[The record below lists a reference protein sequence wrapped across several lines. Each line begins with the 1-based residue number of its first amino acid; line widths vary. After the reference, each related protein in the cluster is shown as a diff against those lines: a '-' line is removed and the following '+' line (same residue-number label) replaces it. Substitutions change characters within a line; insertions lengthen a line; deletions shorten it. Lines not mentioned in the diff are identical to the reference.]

1 LLFFFIT
8 TKKYL
13 LINGW
18 SFILKNNW
26 SKKSANKYVKKYQK
40 LGFSKDLALR
50 VYTTRLL
57 GRNKELVLHGGGN
70 SSVKTS
76 IKDIDGK
83 KYNVLCVKGSGWD
96 MANIE
101 PEGLPAVK
109 LEPLL
114 ALKKK
119 KYLSDE
125 GMVSYQKRNLIDISS
140 PNPSVETFLHAF
152 LPFKYVDHTHAD
164 AVLNITNRP
173 GGLNFCKK
181 IFGNKVNIVPYVM
194 PGFMLAKKINE
205 VYLKNPNIDCL
216 ILMNHGI
223 FTFAND
229 AKGAYDLMIK
239 YVSQAERAIKKLK
252 VKKIKQIKK
261 FSTKF
266 NVHEIAPI
274 IRGLLSNN
282 KDQKF
287 VVNYRLNKHL
297 KYFMN
302 GKNVRSY
309 SSKGTATPDH
319 VIRVKPFPL
328 IITPKKNSSINEFKE
343 TAKKAFENYRKKYIN
358 YFNINKNK
366 VKEKKVMLD
375 TSPRVVLVQ
384 NVGVFTIGKDLN
396 SAKIAG
402 DLTETNAKVITSVE
416 ESSSYKFIP
425 EKDLFDVEYWSLEQA
440 KIKKAKKLL
449 EGNVVVI
456 TGSTGTIGYATY
468 KIFKSYG
475 AETVLLDYN
484 LERLK
489 DLQSKIKDLCIHC
502 DVRNKKS
509 VKKAF
514 KQICEKYGGIDILI
528 SNAGTATNGAI
539 GEIDDNILRQSFED
553 NFFSHQNCASEAI
566 KIMKKQNI
574 NGCLLFNISK
584 QSVNPGKN
592 FGPYGLPK
600 SALLSLCKQYAVD
613 YGSYGIR
620 SNGVNADRIRS
631 GLMNDKMIRTRAKA
645 RSISTDDYMRGNL
658 LLNEVKAE
666 DVAKAFFHLATSKKT
681 TGAVLT
687 VDGGNIAAS
696 LR

>member
-1 LLFFFIT
+1 
-8 TKKYL
+8 
-13 LINGW
+13 
-18 SFILKNNW
+18 LKNNW
-26 SKKSANKYVKKYQK
+26 SKKIAKKYIKKYKK

-50 VYTTRLL
+50 VYSTRLL

-70 SSVKTS
+70 TSVKSTV
-76 IKDIDGK
+76 KDLDGK
-83 KYNVLCVKGSGWD
+83 IYKVLCVKGSGWD
-96 MANIE
+96 MADIE
-101 PEGLPAVK
+101 PAGLPAVK
-109 LEPLL
+109 LEPLI
-114 ALKKK
+114 ALKNK

-125 GMVSYQKRNLIDISS
+125 DMVAYQKRNLIDIKS

-164 AVLNITNRP
+164 AVLNVTNRP

-181 IFGNKVNIVPYVM
+181 IFGNRASIVPYVM
-194 PGFMLAKKINE
+194 PGFMLAKKIHE
-205 VYLKNPNIDCL
+205 IYSKNPNINCL

-229 AKGAYDLMIK
+229 CKEAYDLMIK
-239 YVSQAERAIKKLK
+239 YVSKAEKAVKKLK
-252 VKKIKQIKK
+252 SKKITQIKK
-261 FSTKF
+261 FTTKF
-266 NVHEIAPI
+266 NPYDVAPI
-274 IRGLLSNN
+274 IRGLLSEN

-287 VVNYRLNKHL
+287 VINYRINNHI

-302 GKNVRSY
+302 GKNVRNY

-328 IITPKKNSSINEFKE
+328 IITPKKNSTIAEFKA
-343 TAKKAFENYRKKYIN
+343 TAKKSFDNYRKKYIR
-358 YFNINKNK
+358 YFNINQKK
-366 VKEKKVMLD
+366 VKGKKVMLD

-384 NVGVFTIGKDLN
+384 NIGMFSVGKDLKA
-396 SAKIAG
+396 AKIAG

-416 ESSSYKFIP
+416 ETSKYKFIP

-440 KIKKAKKLL
+440 KIKKKKKLL

-456 TGSTGTIGYATY
+456 TGSTGTIGFETY
-468 KIFKSYG
+468 KMFKSYG
-475 AETVLLDYN
+475 AEVVLIDYN
-484 LERLK
+484 LKRLK
-489 DLQSKIKDLCIHC
+489 EVQSNINDLCIHC
-502 DVRNKKS
+502 DVTNKKS

-514 KQICEKYGGIDILI
+514 NQICEKFGGIDILI
-528 SNAGTATNGAI
+528 SNAGTAPGGAI
-539 GEIDDNILRQSFED
+539 GEVSDDVLRKSFEI

-566 KIMKKQNI
+566 KIMKNQNI

-620 SNGVNADRIRS
+620 SNGINADRIRS
-631 GLMNDKMIRTRAKA
+631 GLMTDKMIKTRAKA
-645 RSISTDDYMRGNL
+645 RSVTTDNYMKGNL

>member
-1 LLFFFIT
+1 V
-8 TKKYL
+8 
-13 LINGW
+13 
-18 SFILKNNW
+18 KNNW
-26 SKKSANKYVKKYQK
+26 SKKVSKEYIKKYEK
-40 LGFSKDLALR
+40 LGFSADLALR

-70 SSVKTS
+70 TSVKTTV
-76 IKDIDGK
+76 KDIDGK
-83 KYNVLCVKGSGWD
+83 KYKVLCVKGSGWD
-96 MANIE
+96 MADIE
-101 PEGLPAVK
+101 PPGLPAVK

-114 ALKKK
+114 SLKNK

-125 GMVSYQKRNLIDISS
+125 DMVAYQKRNLIDIKS

-164 AVLNITNRP
+164 AVLNVTNRP

-181 IFGNKVNIVPYVM
+181 IFGNKVSIVPYVM
-194 PGFMLAKKINE
+194 PGFMLAKKIHE
-205 VYLKNPNIDCL
+205 IYSKNKNINCL

-229 AKGAYDLMIK
+229 CKEAYDLMIQ
-239 YVSQAERAIKKLK
+239 YVSKAERAVKKLK
-252 VKKIKQIKK
+252 SKKLKQIKK

-266 NVHEIAPI
+266 TPHEIAPI
-274 IRGLLSNN
+274 IRGLLSEN

-287 VVNYRLNKHL
+287 VINYRTNNHL
-297 KYFMN
+297 KYFIN
-302 GKNVRSY
+302 GKNVKTY
-309 SSKGTATPDH
+309 TSKGTATPDH

-328 IITPKKNSSINEFKE
+328 IITPKKNSTIEEFKI
-343 TAKKAFENYRKKYIN
+343 ASIKAFENYRKKYIK
-358 YFNINKNK
+358 YFNINKK
-366 VKEKKVMLD
+366 KTKEKKVMLD

-384 NVGVFTIGKDLN
+384 NVGMFSVGKDLK

-416 ESSSYKFIP
+416 ETSTYKFIP

-440 KIKKAKKLL
+440 KIRKKKKLL

-456 TGSTGTIGYATY
+456 TGSTGTIGFETY
-468 KIFKSYG
+468 KMFKNYG
-475 AETVLLDYN
+475 AEVVLLDNN
-484 LERLK
+484 LKRLNEV
-489 DLQSKIKDLCIHC
+489 QSKISDLCIHC
-502 DVRNKKS
+502 DVTKKS
-509 VKKAF
+509 SIEKAF
-514 KQICEKYGGIDILI
+514 KQICEKFGGFDILI
-528 SNAGTATNGAI
+528 SNAGTAPGGAI
-539 GEIDDNILRQSFED
+539 GDVNDEILRKSFEI
-553 NFFSHQNCASEAI
+553 NFFAHQNCASSAI
-566 KIMKKQNI
+566 KVMKKQNI

-631 GLMNDKMIRTRAKA
+631 GLMTDKMIKLRAKA
-645 RSISTDDYMRGNL
+645 RALSTDNYMKGNL

-666 DVAKAFFHLATSKKT
+666 DVAKAFLHLAVSKKT

>member
-1 LLFFFIT
+1 
-8 TKKYL
+8 
-13 LINGW
+13 
-18 SFILKNNW
+18 LKNNW
-26 SKKSANKYVKKYQK
+26 SKKIAIRYIKKYKK
-40 LGFSKDLALR
+40 LSFSNDLALR
-50 VYTTRLL
+50 IYTTRLL
-57 GRNKELVLHGGGN
+57 GKNKELVLHGGGN
-70 SSVKTS
+70 TSVKTT

-83 KYNVLCVKGSGWD
+83 KYNVLCVKGSGWN
-96 MANIE
+96 MADIE
-101 PEGLPAVK
+101 PAGLPAVK

-125 GMVSYQKRNLIDISS
+125 DMVSFQKRNLIDIKS

-152 LPFKYVDHTHAD
+152 LPFKFVDHTHAD
-164 AVLNITNRP
+164 AILNVTNRP
-173 GGLNFCKK
+173 DGLNFCKK
-181 IFGNKVNIVPYVM
+181 IFGNKVSIVPYVI
-194 PGFMLAKKINE
+194 PGFMLAKKVSEI
-205 VYLKNPNIDCL
+205 YSKNPKINCL

-223 FTFAND
+223 FTFADD
-229 AKGAYDLMIK
+229 AKDAYDLMIK
-239 YVSQAERAIKKLK
+239 YVSKAERAVKKLK
-252 VKKIKQIKK
+252 SKKIKQIKK
-261 FSTKF
+261 FTTRF
-266 NVHEIAPI
+266 NIHEIAPI
-274 IRGLLSNN
+274 IRGLLSEN

-297 KYFMN
+297 KYFIN
-302 GKNVRSY
+302 GKSVRSY

-328 IITPKKNSSINEFKE
+328 IITPKKNSSIGEFKIA
-343 TAKKAFENYRKKYIN
+343 AKKAFENYRKKYIR

-366 VKEKKVMLD
+366 VKGRKVMLD
-375 TSPRVVLVQ
+375 TSPRVILVQ
-384 NVGVFTIGKDLN
+384 NVGMFTVGKDLIA
-396 SAKIAG
+396 AKIAG

-416 ESSSYKFIP
+416 ETSTYKFIP
-425 EKDLFDVEYWSLEQA
+425 EKDLFDIEYWSLEQA
-440 KIKKAKKLL
+440 KIKRKKKQL

-456 TGSTGTIGYATY
+456 TGSTGTIGFETY

-475 AETVLLDYN
+475 AEVVLLDYN

-489 DLQSKIKDLCIHC
+489 EVQSKIKDLCILC
-502 DVRNKKS
+502 DVTNKRS
-509 VKKAF
+509 VKNAF
-514 KQICEKYGGIDILI
+514 KQICEKFGGIDILV
-528 SNAGTATNGAI
+528 SNAGIAPVGSI
-539 GEIDDNILRQSFED
+539 GEVSDEILRKSFEV
-553 NFFSHQNCASEAI
+553 NFFSHQNCASEAV

-631 GLMNDKMIRTRAKA
+631 GLMNDKMIKTRAKA

-681 TGAVLT
+681 TGAVLA

>member
-1 LLFFFIT
+1 M
-8 TKKYL
+8 
-13 LINGW
+13 
-18 SFILKNNW
+18 KNNW
-26 SKKSANKYVKKYQK
+26 SKSSAKKYIK
-40 LGFSKDLALR
+40 KYKNIGFSKDLALR

-70 SSVKTS
+70 TSVKTT

-96 MANIE
+96 MADIE

-109 LEPLL
+109 LEPLI
-114 ALKKK
+114 ALKNK

-125 GMVSYQKRNLIDISS
+125 DMVSYQKRNLINIKA

-152 LPFKYVDHTHAD
+152 LPFKFVDHTHAD
-164 AVLNITNRP
+164 AVLNATNRP

-181 IFGNKVNIVPYVM
+181 VFGNKVSIVPYVM

-205 VYLKNPNIDCL
+205 IYSINPNINCL

-223 FTFAND
+223 FTFADD
-229 AKGAYDLMIK
+229 AKEAYDLMIK
-239 YVSQAERAIKKLK
+239 YVSQAERAINKLK
-252 VKKIKQIKK
+252 VKKIKQIKN
-261 FSTKF
+261 FSTRF
-266 NVHEIAPI
+266 NAHEIAPI

-328 IITPKKNSSINEFKE
+328 IITPKKNSSIDEFKI

-358 YFNINKNK
+358 YFNVNKNK
-366 VKEKKVMLD
+366 VKGKKVMLD

-396 SAKIAG
+396 AAKIAG
-402 DLTETNAKVITSVE
+402 DLTETNAKVIASVE
-416 ESSSYKFIP
+416 ETSTYKFIP
-425 EKDLFDVEYWSLEQA
+425 EKDIFDVEYWSLEQA
-440 KIKKAKKLL
+440 KINKPKKIL

-456 TGSTGTIGYATY
+456 TGSTGTIGFETY
-468 KIFKSYG
+468 KMFKSYG
-475 AETVLLDYN
+475 AEVVLLDYN

-489 DLQSKIKDLCIHC
+489 NLQSKIKELCIHC

-514 KQICEKYGGIDILI
+514 NQVCEKYGGVDILI

-539 GEIDDNILRQSFED
+539 GEVDDGILRQSFED
-553 NFFSHQNCASEAI
+553 NFFSHQNCASEAV

-631 GLMNDKMIRTRAKA
+631 GLMNDKMIRIRAKA
-645 RSISTDDYMRGNL
+645 RSISTGDYMRENL

>member
-1 LLFFFIT
+1 M
-8 TKKYL
+8 
-13 LINGW
+13 
-18 SFILKNNW
+18 KNNW
-26 SKKSANKYVKKYQK
+26 SKSSAKKYIK
-40 LGFSKDLALR
+40 KYKNIGFSKDLALR

-70 SSVKTS
+70 TSVKTT

-96 MANIE
+96 MADIE

-109 LEPLL
+109 LEPLI
-114 ALKKK
+114 ALKNK

-125 GMVSYQKRNLIDISS
+125 DMVSYQKRNLINIKA

-152 LPFKYVDHTHAD
+152 LPFKFVDHTHAD
-164 AVLNITNRP
+164 AVLNATNRP

-181 IFGNKVNIVPYVM
+181 VFGNKVSIVPYVM

-205 VYLKNPNIDCL
+205 IYSINPNINCL

-223 FTFAND
+223 FTFADD
-229 AKGAYDLMIK
+229 AKEAYDLMIK

-252 VKKIKQIKK
+252 VKKIKQIKN

-266 NVHEIAPI
+266 NAHEIAPI

-328 IITPKKNSSINEFKE
+328 IITPKKNSSIDEFKI

-358 YFNINKNK
+358 YFNVNKNK
-366 VKEKKVMLD
+366 VKGKKVMLD

-396 SAKIAG
+396 AAKIAG
-402 DLTETNAKVITSVE
+402 DLTETNAKVIASVE
-416 ESSSYKFIP
+416 ETSTYKFIP

-440 KIKKAKKLL
+440 KIKKQKKLL

-456 TGSTGTIGYATY
+456 TGSTGTIGFETY
-468 KIFKSYG
+468 KMFKSYG
-475 AETVLLDYN
+475 AEVVLLDYN

-489 DLQSKIKDLCIHC
+489 DLQSKIKELCIHC

-509 VKKAF
+509 VKKVF
-514 KQICEKYGGIDILI
+514 NQICEKYGGIDILI

-539 GEIDDNILRQSFED
+539 GEIDDNVLRQSFED

-645 RSISTDDYMRGNL
+645 RSVSTDDYMRGNL

>member
-1 LLFFFIT
+1 
-8 TKKYL
+8 
-13 LINGW
+13 
-18 SFILKNNW
+18 LKNNW
-26 SKKSANKYVKKYQK
+26 SNTEAKKYIRK
-40 LGFSKDLALR
+40 YKALGHSRDMALR

-57 GRNKELVLHGGGN
+57 GRNRELVLHGGGN
-70 SSVKTS
+70 TSVKTS

-83 KYNVLCVKGSGWD
+83 KYDVLCVKGSGWD
-96 MANIE
+96 MAEIE

-109 LEPLL
+109 LQPLL
-114 ALKKK
+114 SLKNK

-125 GMVSYQKRNLIDISS
+125 DMVSYQKRNLINIKS

-152 LPFKYVDHTHAD
+152 LPFKFVDHTHSD
-164 AVLNITNRP
+164 AIMKVTNRS

-181 IFGNKVNIVPYVM
+181 IFNKKVSIVPYVM
-194 PGFMLAKKINE
+194 PGFMLSKKVKEVYSKNPKIN
-205 VYLKNPNIDCL
+205 CL

-223 FTFAND
+223 FTFSND
-229 AKGAYDLMIK
+229 AKEAYSLMIK
-239 YVSQAERAIKKLK
+239 YVSQAERVIKKLK
-252 VKKIKQIKK
+252 VKKIKQIKNY
-261 FSTKF
+261 STKF
-266 NVHEIAPI
+266 NIHEIAPI
-274 IRGLLSNN
+274 IRGLSSNK

-287 VVNYRLNKHL
+287 IVNYRLNKKL

-302 GKNVRSY
+302 GENVRSY

-328 IITPKKNSSINEFKE
+328 IITPKKNSSLDEFKL
-343 TAKKAFENYRKKYIN
+343 TAKKAFDNYRKKYIN
-358 YFNINKNK
+358 YFNVNKNK
-366 VKEKKVMLD
+366 VKGKKIMLD
-375 TSPRVVLVQ
+375 TSPRVVFVQ
-384 NVGVFTIGKDLN
+384 NVGMFSIGKDLKG
-396 SAKIAG
+396 AKIAG
-402 DLTETNAKVITSVE
+402 DLTNTNVKVIASVE
-416 ESSSYKFIP
+416 ETSTYKFIP

-440 KIKKAKKLL
+440 KIKKQKKLL
-449 EGNVVVI
+449 ESNVVVI
-456 TGSTGTIGYATY
+456 TGSTGAIGFETY

-475 AETVLLDYN
+475 AEVVLLDYN
-484 LERLK
+484 LEKIK

-509 VKKAF
+509 VEKAF
-514 KQICEKYGGIDILI
+514 NKICEKYGGVDILI
-528 SNAGTATNGAI
+528 SNAGTAIAGSIA
-539 GEIDDNILRQSFED
+539 EVDDKILRQSFED

-566 KIMKKQNI
+566 KIMKNQNT

-600 SALLSLCKQYAVD
+600 SALLSLCKQYAID

-631 GLMNDKMIRTRAKA
+631 GLLNDKMIKNRAKA
-645 RSISTDDYMRGNL
+645 RLVTTADYMKGNL
-658 LLNEVKAE
+658 LLDEVKAE
-666 DVAKAFFHLATSKKT
+666 DVAKAFFHLAISKKT

>member
-1 LLFFFIT
+1 
-8 TKKYL
+8 
-13 LINGW
+13 
-18 SFILKNNW
+18 LKNNW
-26 SKKSANKYVKKYQK
+26 SKSFANKYIKKYKK

-70 SSVKTS
+70 TSVKTT

-83 KYNVLCVKGSGWD
+83 KYKVLCVKGSGWD
-96 MANIE
+96 MADIE
-101 PEGLPAVK
+101 PAGLPAVK

-114 ALKKK
+114 TLKEK

-125 GMVSYQKRNLIDISS
+125 NMVSFQKRNLINIKS

-152 LPFKYVDHTHAD
+152 LPFKFVDHTHAD
-164 AVLNITNRP
+164 AVLNVTNRP

-181 IFGNKVNIVPYVM
+181 VFGNKVSIVPYVM

-205 VYLKNPNIDCL
+205 IYSKNPDINSL

-223 FTFAND
+223 FTFGDD
-229 AKGAYDLMIK
+229 AKEAYDLMIK

-266 NVHEIAPI
+266 NAHEIAPI

-287 VVNYRLNKHL
+287 VVNYRLNKQL

-328 IITPKKNSSINEFKE
+328 IITPNKNSSIDEFKV
-343 TAKKAFENYRKKYIN
+343 TAKKAFENYRRKYIN
-358 YFNINKNK
+358 YFNVNKNK

-375 TSPRVVLVQ
+375 TSPRVILVQ
-384 NVGVFTIGKDLN
+384 NVGVFTVGKDLN

-416 ESSSYKFIP
+416 ETSNYKFIS
-425 EKDLFDVEYWSLEQA
+425 EKDLFEVEYWSLEQA

-468 KIFKSYG
+468 KMFKSYG
-475 AETVLLDYN
+475 AEVVLLDYS

-514 KQICEKYGGIDILI
+514 NQICEKYGGIDILI

-539 GEIDDNILRQSFED
+539 GDVDDIILRQSFED
-553 NFFSHQNCASEAI
+553 NFFSHQNCASEAV

-574 NGCLLFNISK
+574 SGCLLFNISK

-600 SALLSLCKQYAVD
+600 AALLSLCKQYALD

-645 RSISTDDYMRGNL
+645 RSISTDDYMKGNL

-666 DVAKAFFHLATSKKT
+666 DVAKAFLHLATSKKT

>member
-1 LLFFFIT
+1 M
-8 TKKYL
+8 
-13 LINGW
+13 
-18 SFILKNNW
+18 KNNW
-26 SKKSANKYVKKYQK
+26 SNTEANKYIRKYK
-40 LGFSKDLALR
+40 NLGHSKDMALR

-57 GRNKELVLHGGGN
+57 GRNSELVLHGGGN
-70 SSVKTS
+70 TSVKTS
-76 IKDIDGK
+76 VKDIDGK
-83 KYNVLCVKGSGWD
+83 KYDVLCVKGSGWD
-96 MANIE
+96 MAEIE

-109 LEPLL
+109 LQPLL
-114 ALKKK
+114 SLKNK

-125 GMVSYQKRNLIDISS
+125 DMVNYQKRNLINVKS

-152 LPFKYVDHTHAD
+152 LPFKFVDHTHSD
-164 AVLNITNRP
+164 AIMNVTNRP

-181 IFGNKVNIVPYVM
+181 IFGNKVSIVPYVM
-194 PGFMLAKKINE
+194 PGFGLAKKINE
-205 VYLKNPNIDCL
+205 VYSKNPNINCL
-216 ILMNHGI
+216 ILLNHGI
-223 FTFAND
+223 FTFADN
-229 AKGAYDLMIK
+229 AKKAYDLMIK
-239 YVSQAERAIKKLK
+239 YVSQAESAIKKLK
-252 VKKIKQIKK
+252 SKKIKQIKRYNL
-261 FSTKF
+261 KF
-266 NVHEIAPI
+266 NPDEVAPI
-274 IRGLLSNN
+274 IRGLLSEN

-287 VVNYRLNKHL
+287 IINYRINQKLR
-297 KYFMN
+297 YFIN
-302 GKNVRSY
+302 GKNLKTY

-328 IITPKKNSSINEFKE
+328 IITPKKNSTIEEFKVI
-343 TAKKAFENYRKKYIN
+343 AKKAFDNYRKKYIN
-358 YFNINKNK
+358 YFNVNKNK
-366 VKEKKVMLD
+366 VKGKKIMLD

-384 NVGVFTIGKDLN
+384 NVGLFSVGKDLK

-402 DLTETNAKVITSVE
+402 DLTETNAKVISSVE
-416 ESSSYKFIP
+416 ETSNYKFIP

-440 KIKKAKKLL
+440 KIKKQKKIL

-456 TGSTGTIGYATY
+456 TGSTGTIGFETY
-468 KIFKSYG
+468 KIFKHYG
-475 AETVLLDYN
+475 AEVVLLDFD
-484 LERLK
+484 RK
-489 DLQSKIKDLCIHC
+489 KIKKLQSKIKDTCIYC
-502 DVRNKKS
+502 DVTNKKS
-509 VKKAF
+509 VENAF
-514 KQICEKYGGIDILI
+514 KQISKKFGGVDILI
-528 SNAGTATNGAI
+528 SNAGNAPSGTIA
-539 GEIDDNILRQSFED
+539 EVSDELLRKSFEV
-553 NFFSHQNCASEAI
+553 NFFSHQNCASEAV

-631 GLMNDKMIRTRAKA
+631 GLMTDKMIKNRAKA
-645 RSISTDDYMRGNL
+645 RSVTTDNYMKGNL

>member
-1 LLFFFIT
+1 
-8 TKKYL
+8 
-13 LINGW
+13 
-18 SFILKNNW
+18 LKNDW
-26 SKKSANKYVKKYQK
+26 SNKEAKKFIIKYKN
-40 LGFSKDLALR
+40 LGFSKDVALR
-50 VYTTRLL
+50 VYTSRLL
-57 GRNKELVLHGGGN
+57 GKNKELVLHGGGN
-70 SSVKTS
+70 TSVKTR

-83 KYNVLCVKGSGWD
+83 NYEVLCVKGSGWD
-96 MANIE
+96 MADIE

-114 ALKKK
+114 AMKKK

-125 GMVSYQKRNLIDISS
+125 DMVSFQKRNLINIKS

-152 LPFKYVDHTHAD
+152 LPFKYVDHTHSD
-164 AVLNITNRP
+164 AILNLTNRP
-173 GGLNFCKK
+173 EGLNFCNK
-181 IFGNKVNIVPYVM
+181 IFGNKVSIVPYVK
-194 PGFMLAKKINE
+194 PGVILAKKINE
-205 VYLKNPNIDCL
+205 VYSKNPNINCL

-223 FTFAND
+223 FTFADD
-229 AKGAYDLMIK
+229 AKEAYSLMIK

-252 VKKIKQIKK
+252 VKKIKQIKN

-266 NVHEIAPI
+266 DVNEIAPI
-274 IRGLLSNN
+274 IRGLLSEN

-309 SSKGTATPDH
+309 SSRGTATPDH

-328 IITPKKNSSINEFKE
+328 IITPKKNSSIDEFKV

-384 NVGVFTIGKDLN
+384 NVGVFTVGKDLN

-416 ESSSYKFIP
+416 ETSNYKFIP

-468 KIFKSYG
+468 KMFKSYG
-475 AETVLLDYN
+475 AEVVLLDYN

-514 KQICEKYGGIDILI
+514 NQICEKYGGIDILI

-539 GEIDDNILRQSFED
+539 GEVDDDILRQSFED

-645 RSISTDDYMRGNL
+645 RSISTDNYMRGNL

>member
-1 LLFFFIT
+1 MKNDWTNKEAKKFI
-8 TKKYL
+8 KKY
-13 LINGW
+13 
-18 SFILKNNW
+18 KN
-26 SKKSANKYVKKYQK
+26 
-40 LGFSKDLALR
+40 LGFSKDVALR
-50 VYTTRLL
+50 IYTSQLL
-57 GRNKELVLHGGGN
+57 GKNKELVLHGGGN
-70 SSVKTS
+70 TSVKTR

-83 KYNVLCVKGSGWD
+83 NYDVLRVKGSGWD

-114 ALKKK
+114 NLRKK

-125 GMVSYQKRNLIDISS
+125 DMVGYQKRNLINIKS

-152 LPFKYVDHTHAD
+152 LPFKFVDHTHAN
-164 AVLNITNRP
+164 AILNITNRS

-181 IFGNKVNIVPYVM
+181 IFGNKVSIVSYVM
-194 PGFMLAKKINE
+194 PGFKLAKKINE
-205 VYLKNPNIDCL
+205 IYSKNPSINCL

-223 FTFAND
+223 FTFGNN
-229 AKGAYDLMIK
+229 AKEAYDLMIK
-239 YVSQAERAIKKLK
+239 YVSQAERAIRKLK
-252 VKKIKQIKK
+252 VKKIKQIKS

-266 NVHEIAPI
+266 DVHEIAPI
-274 IRGLLSNN
+274 IRGLLSKN

-287 VVNYRLNKHL
+287 VINYRSNKHL
-297 KYFMN
+297 KYFIN
-302 GKNVRSY
+302 GKNVRFY

-328 IITPKKNSSINEFKE
+328 VITPKKNSSIEEFK
-343 TAKKAFENYRKKYIN
+343 TIAKKAFENYRKRYIH
-358 YFNINKNK
+358 YFNVNKKK
-366 VKEKKVMLD
+366 VKGKKVMLD
-375 TSPRVVLVQ
+375 TSPRVVLIQ
-384 NVGVFTIGKDLN
+384 NVGMFSVGKDLN
-396 SAKIAG
+396 GARIAG
-402 DLTETNAKVITSVE
+402 DLTETNAKVIGSVE
-416 ESSSYKFIP
+416 ETSTYKFIP

-440 KIKKAKKLL
+440 KIKRKKKLL

-456 TGSTGTIGYATY
+456 TGSTGTIGFETY

-475 AETVLLDYN
+475 AEVVLLDYN

-489 DLQSKIKDLCIHC
+489 KVQSKINDLCILC
-502 DVRNKKS
+502 DVTNKRS
-509 VKKAF
+509 VKHAF
-514 KQICEKYGGIDILI
+514 KQICEKFGGIDILI
-528 SNAGTATNGAI
+528 SNAGIAPGGSI
-539 GEIDDNILRQSFED
+539 GEVSDDVLRKSFEV
-553 NFFSHQNCASEAI
+553 NFFSHQNCASEAV

-631 GLMNDKMIRTRAKA
+631 GLMSKKMIKTRAKA
-645 RSISTDDYMRGNL
+645 RSITTDDYMRGNL
-658 LLNEVKAE
+658 LLNEVKSE

-681 TGAVLT
+681 TGAILT

>member
-1 LLFFFIT
+1 
-8 TKKYL
+8 
-13 LINGW
+13 
-18 SFILKNNW
+18 LKNNW
-26 SKKSANKYVKKYQK
+26 SKSFANKYIKKYKK

-70 SSVKTS
+70 TSVKTA

-83 KYNVLCVKGSGWD
+83 KYKVLCVKGSGWD
-96 MANIE
+96 MADIE
-101 PEGLPAVK
+101 PAGLPAVK

-114 ALKKK
+114 TLKEK

-125 GMVSYQKRNLIDISS
+125 NMVSFQKRNLIDIKS

-152 LPFKYVDHTHAD
+152 LPFKFVDHTHAD
-164 AVLNITNRP
+164 AVLNVTNRP

-181 IFGNKVNIVPYVM
+181 VFGSKVSVVPYVM

-205 VYLKNPNIDCL
+205 IYSEIPNINCL

-223 FTFAND
+223 FTFADD
-229 AKGAYDLMIK
+229 AKKAYDLMIK
-239 YVSQAERAIKKLK
+239 YVSQAEKAIKKLK
-252 VKKIKQIKK
+252 VKKIKQIKN

-266 NVHEIAPI
+266 KAHEIAPI

-328 IITPKKNSSINEFKE
+328 IITPKKNSSIDEFKI

-358 YFNINKNK
+358 YFNVNKNK
-366 VKEKKVMLD
+366 VKGKKVMLD

-384 NVGVFTIGKDLN
+384 NVGVFTVGKDLN

-402 DLTETNAKVITSVE
+402 DLTETNAKVIASVE
-416 ESSSYKFIP
+416 ETSTYKFIP
-425 EKDLFDVEYWSLEQA
+425 EKDFFDVEYWSLEQA
-440 KIKKAKKLL
+440 KIKKQKKLL

-456 TGSTGTIGYATY
+456 TGSTGTIGFETY
-468 KIFKSYG
+468 KMFKSYG
-475 AETVLLDYN
+475 AEVVLLDYN
-484 LERLK
+484 LEKLK
-489 DLQSKIKDLCIHC
+489 ELQSKIKDLCILC

-509 VKKAF
+509 VKKVF
-514 KQICEKYGGIDILI
+514 NQICEKYGGIDILI
-528 SNAGTATNGAI
+528 SNAGTATNGPI
-539 GEIDDNILRQSFED
+539 GEVDDNILRQSFED

-600 SALLSLCKQYAVD
+600 SALLGLCKQYAVD

-620 SNGVNADRIRS
+620 SNGVNADRVRS

>member
-1 LLFFFIT
+1 MKNEWSNIKAKQYI
-8 TKKYL
+8 KKY
-13 LINGW
+13 
-18 SFILKNNW
+18 KN
-26 SKKSANKYVKKYQK
+26 
-40 LGFSKDLALR
+40 LGFSKDIALR

-70 SSVKTS
+70 TSVKTS

-83 KYNVLCVKGSGWD
+83 KYDVLCVKGSGWD
-96 MANIE
+96 MADIE
-101 PEGLPAVK
+101 PAGLPAVK
-109 LEPLL
+109 LDPLL
-114 ALKKK
+114 ALKDK

-125 GMVSYQKRNLIDISS
+125 DMVAYQKRNLIDIKS

-164 AVLNITNRP
+164 AILNVTNRP
-173 GGLNFCKK
+173 QGLNFCKK
-181 IFGNKVNIVPYVM
+181 IFGNKVSVVPYVM
-194 PGFMLAKKINE
+194 PGFMLAKKIKE
-205 VYLKNPNIDCL
+205 IYSKNPGINCL

-223 FTFAND
+223 FTFAD
-229 AKGAYDLMIK
+229 DCKEAYDLMIK
-239 YVSQAERAIKKLK
+239 YVSKAEREVKKLK
-252 VKKIKQIKK
+252 SKKIKQIKK
-261 FSTKF
+261 IYTKF
-266 NVHEIAPI
+266 NPHEIAPI
-274 IRGLLSNN
+274 IRGLLSEN

-287 VVNYRLNKHL
+287 VINYRLNKYL
-297 KYFMN
+297 NYFIN
-302 GKNVRSY
+302 GKNVRTY

-328 IITPKKNSSINEFKE
+328 IITPKQNSTIEEFKK
-343 TAKKAFENYRKKYIN
+343 TAKSAFENYRKKYVH
-358 YFNINKNK
+358 YFNVNKK
-366 VKEKKVMLD
+366 KAKEKKVMLD
-375 TSPRVVLVQ
+375 TSPRVILVQ
-384 NVGVFTIGKDLN
+384 NVGLFSVGKDLN
-396 SAKIAG
+396 AAKIAG
-402 DLTETNAKVITSVE
+402 DLTETNAKVISSVE
-416 ESSSYKFIP
+416 ETSSYKFIP

-440 KIKKAKKLL
+440 KIKRKKKLL

-456 TGSTGTIGYATY
+456 TGSTGTIGFETY
-468 KIFKSYG
+468 KTFKSYG
-475 AETVLLDYN
+475 AEVVLLDYN

-489 DLQSKIKDLCIHC
+489 EVQSKIKDLCILC
-502 DVRNKKS
+502 DVTNKRS

-514 KQICEKYGGIDILI
+514 KKICEKFGGIDILI
-528 SNAGTATNGAI
+528 SNAGIAPGGSI
-539 GEIDDNILRQSFED
+539 GEVSDEILRKSFEV
-553 NFFSHQNCASEAI
+553 NFFSHQNCASEAV

-600 SALLSLCKQYAVD
+600 SALLGLCKQYAVD

-620 SNGVNADRIRS
+620 SNGVNADRIKS
-631 GLMNDKMIRTRAKA
+631 GLMTDKMIKTRAKA
-645 RSISTDDYMRGNL
+645 RLLTADDYMKGNL

>member
-1 LLFFFIT
+1 M
-8 TKKYL
+8 
-13 LINGW
+13 
-18 SFILKNNW
+18 KNNW
-26 SKKSANKYVKKYQK
+26 SKSSAKKYIK
-40 LGFSKDLALR
+40 KYKNIGFSKDLALR

-70 SSVKTS
+70 TSVKTT

-96 MANIE
+96 MADIE

-109 LEPLL
+109 LEPLI
-114 ALKKK
+114 ALKNK

-125 GMVSYQKRNLIDISS
+125 DMVSYQKRNLINIKA

-152 LPFKYVDHTHAD
+152 LPFKFVDHTHAD
-164 AVLNITNRP
+164 AVLNATNRP

-181 IFGNKVNIVPYVM
+181 VFGNKVSIVPYVM

-205 VYLKNPNIDCL
+205 IYSINPNINCL

-223 FTFAND
+223 FTFADD
-229 AKGAYDLMIK
+229 AKEAYDLMIK
-239 YVSQAERAIKKLK
+239 YVSQAERAINKLK
-252 VKKIKQIKK
+252 VKKIKQIKN
-261 FSTKF
+261 FSTRF
-266 NVHEIAPI
+266 NAHEIAPI

-328 IITPKKNSSINEFKE
+328 IITPKKNSSIDEFKI

-358 YFNINKNK
+358 YFNVNKNK
-366 VKEKKVMLD
+366 VKGKKVMLD

-396 SAKIAG
+396 AAKIAG
-402 DLTETNAKVITSVE
+402 DLTETNAKVIASVE
-416 ESSSYKFIP
+416 ETSAYKFIP
-425 EKDLFDVEYWSLEQA
+425 EKDIFDVEYWSLEH
-440 KIKKAKKLL
+440 L

-456 TGSTGTIGYATY
+456 TGSTGTIGFETY
-468 KIFKSYG
+468 KMFKSYG
-475 AETVLLDYN
+475 AEVVLLDYN

-489 DLQSKIKDLCIHC
+489 DLQSKIKELCIHC

-509 VKKAF
+509 VKKVF
-514 KQICEKYGGIDILI
+514 NQICEKYGGIDILI

-539 GEIDDNILRQSFED
+539 GEIDDNVLRQSFED

-645 RSISTDDYMRGNL
+645 RSVSTDDYMRENL